1 MFKVEKD
8 QQYGDFIA
16 VKRIDAERG
25 IYGCKCVHCNIR
37 KKFTRAELKKNP
49 VCDCQDSTV
58 SVEIDE
64 QRSKVKTA
72 LALAS
77 KFVNVEDDGSVSS
90 VPSLWESQSNELTTL
105 LEQANNQESIRK
117 FQSLTLKMLVDLVP
131 YAERQYR
138 EYSSQSNAYAL
149 NALITQ
155 IRELTADL
163 SAEQD
168 KGALALNIVTNILH
182 PAFLSMA
189 QLLIDNMYSLKKNI
203 ENDIKPE
210 RVERANGQVDQ
221 ATRDMAQGFQTL
233 FYDVRQKVIDGLSE

>member
-1 MFKVEKD
+1 MW
-8 QQYGDFIA
+8 Q
-16 VKRIDAERG
+16 
-25 IYGCKCVHCNIR
+25 
-37 KKFTRAELKKNP
+37 
-49 VCDCQDSTV
+49 
-58 SVEIDE
+58 E
-64 QRSKVKTA
+64 QS
-72 LALAS
+72 
-77 KFVNVEDDGSVSS
+77 G
-90 VPSLWESQSNELTTL
+90 ELTTL
-105 LEQANNQESIRK
+105 LEQSNNQESIRK
-117 FQSLTLKMLVDLVP
+117 FQSITLKMLVDLVP

-182 PAFLSMA
+182 PVFLSMA

-210 RVERANGQVDQ
+210 RVERSNTQIDQ
-221 ATRDMAQGFQTL
+221 ATRDMAQGFQSL
-233 FYDVRQKVIDGLSE
+233 FYDVRQKVIDSLTE